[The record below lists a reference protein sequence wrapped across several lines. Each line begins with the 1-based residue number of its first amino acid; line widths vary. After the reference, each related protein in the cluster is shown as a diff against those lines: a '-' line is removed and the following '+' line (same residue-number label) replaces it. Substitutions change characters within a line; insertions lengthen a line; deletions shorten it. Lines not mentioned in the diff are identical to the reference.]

1 MYWNTYTEQD
11 RDGHWV
17 LMNVGNPCDQH
28 RIRPFASQEDVEAAL
43 LLAIIELHRR
53 HGPPS

>member
-1 MYWNTYTEQD
+1 MSWDTHTEQD

-17 LMNVGNPCDQH
+17 VVNVGNPYDQH
-28 RIRPFASQEDVEAAL
+28 RIGPFASQEDVEAAL
-43 LLAIIELHRR
+43 LLARTELHRR